1 MEQEILNEIL
11 KNCKDWRE
19 RVLIRMFPKIFAKVY
34 KKGIKEGFKWS
45 NKTVQ

>member
-1 MEQEILNEIL
+1 MEKEILNEIL

-19 RVLIRMFPKIFAKVY
+19 RVLIRMFTRMFVKVY
-34 KKGIKEGFKWS
+34 KLGIKEGFKWS